1 MSKRNTIILGAAGR
15 DFHNFNTFFKHNDNY
30 NIVAFT
36 ATQIPEIDGRRYPAG
51 LAGDMYPNGI
61 PIYPE
66 DDLHILIKRFNVH
79 DCVFSYSDVSYE
91 KVMSMGAVVQAAGAN
106 FILLGPEET
115 MIKSSK
121 PVISVCAVRTGCGKS
136 QTSRKIIELLIQ
148 RGKKVIAI
156 RHPMPYGNLL
166 NQKVQRFAQI
176 DDLKKHNCTIEE
188 MEEYEPH
195 IVRGNVIYAGVDYEA
210 ILREAEN
217 DIDGCDVIVW
227 DGGNNDMPFYNTD
240 LMITVT
246 DPHRAGHELTYYP
259 SEVNLR
265 MADVVIINKID
276 SADQD
281 DIEKL
286 RENIA
291 SVNSGAIVIEANSPI
306 RVDDAGIIKNKKV
319 LVVEDGPTLTHGE
332 MKFGA
337 GVVAAQRFGASEI
350 IDPRPYLVGSLG
362 ETFEKYPEIGPILP
376 AMGYGKKQLHD
387 LERTIQNTEC
397 EGVIIATPIDLSR
410 EIKIHKPCTRVYYS
424 LEEVGEPILGE
435 VLDKFLKEHENNF

>member
-1 MSKRNTIILGAAGR
+1 M
-15 DFHNFNTFFKHNDNY
+15 
-30 NIVAFT
+30 VAFT
-36 ATQIPEIDGRRYPAG
+36 AAQIPEIDGRRYPSG
-51 LAGDMYPNGI
+51 LAGENYPNGI

-66 DDLHILIKRFNVH
+66 EDLHILIKRFNVR

-91 KVMSMGAVVQAAGAN
+91 KVMSTGSKVQAAGAN
-106 FILLGPEET
+106 FILLGPDET
-115 MIKSSK
+115 MIKSSR

-136 QTSRKIIELLIQ
+136 QTSRRIIELLMQ

-156 RHPMPYGNLL
+156 RHPMPYGNLVD
-166 NQKVQRFAQI
+166 QRVQRFAEI

-217 DIDGCDVIVW
+217 DENGCDVIVW
-227 DGGNNDMPFYNTD
+227 DGGNNDMPFYHTD

-246 DPHRAGHELTYYP
+246 DPHRAGHELAYYP
-259 SEVNLR
+259 GEVNLR
-265 MADVVIINKID
+265 MADVVVVNKID
-276 SADQD
+276 SADRD

-286 RENIA
+286 RNNITA
-291 SVNSGAIVIEANSPI
+291 VNPEAIVVDANSPI
-306 RVDDAGIIKNKKV
+306 QVDDAGIIKNKKV

-337 GVVAAQRFGASEI
+337 GIVAAQRYGASKL
-350 IDPRPYLVGSLG
+350 IDPRPFLVGSLVD
-362 ETFEKYPEIGPILP
+362 TFEKYPEIGKILP

-387 LERTIQNTEC
+387 LERTIRNTEC
-397 EGVIIATPIDLSR
+397 DGVIIATPIDLGR
-410 EIKIHKPCTRVYYS
+410 EIKIDKPYTRVYYS
-424 LEEVGEPILGE
+424 LQEAGEPKLDQILDRFLRE
-435 VLDKFLKEHENNF
+435 YENKF